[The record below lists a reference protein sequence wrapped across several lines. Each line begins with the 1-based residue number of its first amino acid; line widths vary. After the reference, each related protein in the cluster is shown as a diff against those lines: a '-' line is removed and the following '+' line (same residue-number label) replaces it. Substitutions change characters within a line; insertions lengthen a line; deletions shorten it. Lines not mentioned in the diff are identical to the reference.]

1 VSERAVI
8 TGLGAISPLGVGA
21 RPLLERWAAGES
33 GIVEGLGRCW
43 DFLGEQHLSKK
54 ELRRTDRFTQMAIVA
69 ADEAVDQATR
79 RGEFPF
85 GDPERVGVI
94 IGTGAGGMTTVED
107 SREIYDAP
115 PREDRTIPKRKVAQ
129 VPPLTVPKMMAN
141 APSGFISMR
150 HKAQGPA
157 FAVVS
162 ACAAGTDAIGV
173 ALRLLRS
180 GQVDVVITGGTESS
194 LTEFSID
201 SFAAMEAT
209 SSSGVSRPFDARRDG
224 FILAEGAGILVL
236 ENERTA
242 KERGAPLLG
251 YVLGHG
257 GSSDAYHLV
266 APEPNGRG
274 AALAMQRALSDSGIG
289 LEDIDYINAHGTSTT
304 LNDRSE
310 TRALKSTFNGRA
322 HRLPVSSTKSA
333 IGHLLGAAGAVEAV
347 ATVQAL
353 TKRVAPPTLN
363 WEVAEDEMDLDYVP
377 DLGRKLP
384 ATNGR
389 PAIGLSNSFGFG
401 GHNSVLCL
409 AGGETWE

>member
-1 VSERAVI
+1 VTDRVVI
-8 TGLGAISPLGVGA
+8 TGLGAISPLGLGA
-21 RPLLERWAAGES
+21 RALFERWAAGES
-33 GIVEGLGRCW
+33 GIIEGLGRCW
-43 DFLGEQHLSKK
+43 DFLPDQHLSKK

-69 ADEAVDQATR
+69 ADEAIDQATR
-79 RGEFPF
+79 GGDSPL

-107 SREIYDAP
+107 SREIYDAR
-115 PREDRTIPKRKVAQ
+115 PREDRAIPKRKAAP

-141 APSGFISMR
+141 APSGFVSMR
-150 HKAQGPA
+150 HGLQGPA

-162 ACAAGTDAIGV
+162 ACAAATDAIGV

-180 GQVDVVITGGTESS
+180 GQADVVITGGTESS

-209 SSSGVSRPFDARRDG
+209 SGSGICRPFDARRDG
-224 FILAEGAGILVL
+224 FILGEGAGMLVL
-236 ENERTA
+236 ENERNA
-242 KERGAPLLG
+242 RERGAPLVG
-251 YVLGHG
+251 YLLGHG

-274 AALAMQRALSDSGIG
+274 AVLAMQRALDDAG
-289 LEDIDYINAHGTSTT
+289 LAAEDIDYINAHGTSTP

-310 TRALKSTFNGRA
+310 TRALKSTFNGHA
-322 HRLPVSSTKSA
+322 HRIPVSSTKSA
-333 IGHLLGAAGAVEAV
+333 VGHLLGAAGAVEAV

-353 TKRVAPPTLN
+353 TARIAPPTLN
-363 WEVAEDEMDLDYVP
+363 WEQREDGMDLDYVP
-377 DLGRKLP
+377 DVGRHLRT
-384 ATNGR
+384 ADHR

-409 AGGETWE
+409 AGGEPWD